1 MTIYDGILPHKS
13 LAGTVQPAMNAP
25 SLLFDLDGTLVDT
38 APDLLGALNA
48 VLGSERRAAVDP
60 QTLRHMVGHGARV
73 LIERAMAAT
82 GEPVSAERLPELIDR
97 FIAHYRGHIADHS
110 RPFPHVE
117 ETLAALKS
125 DGARLAVLT
134 NKPQVLTEP
143 ILEALGLA
151 GVFGV
156 ICGAGRY
163 DYNKPDAR
171 VVRHV
176 VDELGGDIRQTAM
189 IGDSAVDVAT
199 ARAAG
204 IPVILLSY
212 GYTPDPVHSLGAD
225 AVLDTFADLPAH
237 IRRFVAFQKTGAPSG
252 P

>member
-1 MTIYDGILPHKS
+1 MDGL
-13 LAGTVQPAMNAP
+13 

-38 APDLLGALNA
+38 APDLLAALNA
-48 VLGSERRAAVDP
+48 VLASERRKSIDP
-60 QTLRHMVGHGARV
+60 QSLRHMVGHGARV

-82 GEPVSAERLPELIDR
+82 GDPVSASRLPELIDR
-97 FIAHYRGHIADHS
+97 FIAHYRNHIADHS
-110 RPFPHVE
+110 RPFPQVE
-117 ETLAALKS
+117 ETLAVLRR
-125 DGARLAVLT
+125 GGLRLAVLT

-143 ILEALGLA
+143 ILETLGLTNH
-151 GVFGV
+151 FGV

-176 VDELGGDIRQTAM
+176 VDELGGDIGRTAM

-212 GYTPDPVHSLGAD
+212 GYTPDPVHNLGAD
-225 AVLDTFADLPAH
+225 AVIDAFPELPAAVS
-237 IRRFVAFQKTGAPSG
+237 RLRLAPK
-252 P
+252 

>member
-1 MTIYDGILPHKS
+1 MDG
-13 LAGTVQPAMNAP
+13 P

-48 VLGSERRAAVDP
+48 VLASEGRATLDP

-82 GEPVSAERLPELIDR
+82 GEPVSVSQLPELVDR
-97 FIAHYRGHIADHS
+97 FIAHYREHIADYS
-110 RPFPHVE
+110 RPFPAVE
-117 ETLAALKS
+117 KTLIALKR

-134 NKPQVLTEP
+134 NKPQVLTVP
-143 ILEALGLA
+143 ILEILRLA
-151 GVFGV
+151 RLFGV

-176 VDELGGDIRQTAM
+176 IEELGGDLNRAVM
-189 IGDSAVDVAT
+189 VGDSAVDVAT
-199 ARAAG
+199 ARAAD
-204 IPVILLSY
+204 IPIILLSY
-212 GYTPDPVHSLGAD
+212 GYTPEPVHSLGAD
-225 AVLDTFADLPAH
+225 AVADSFSELPDLLA
-237 IRRFVAFQKTGAPSG
+237 KLGSG
-252 P
+252 